1 MSLLLLLMLGFVAGT
16 VGGVIGF
23 GSSVMLMPALV
34 LMLMY
39 GPRIAVPIM
48 AVTALMTNLARVVV
62 WWRELEWRA
71 VVAYS
76 ITAMPAA
83 ALGARTLLAI
93 PPRLA
98 DGVLGAFF
106 ILMIPARGWMV
117 RRGLR
122 VGLAHLALAGAAVGY
137 ATGIV
142 VSTGPINT
150 PFFLAYGL
158 TKGAF
163 LGTEALGSLGMY
175 VAKAIAFRSF
185 GALTD
190 EVIVQGVTI
199 GASLMAGSWAAKYI
213 VLRIPPER
221 FVSLMEAVL
230 LVSGLTMLA
239 AALFR

>member
-1 MSLLLLLMLGFVAGT
+1 MSLLLLLGLGFVAGT

-34 LMLMY
+34 LMY
-39 GPRIAVPIM
+39 GPRTAVPIM
-48 AVTALMTNLARVVV
+48 AITALMTNLARVIV
-62 WWRELEWRA
+62 WWRELDWR
-71 VVAYS
+71 VVAAYS
-76 ITAMPAA
+76 LTAIPAA

-98 DGVLGAFF
+98 DGVLGTFF
-106 ILMIPARGWMV
+106 ILMIPARRWMV

-122 VGLAHLALAGAAVGY
+122 VGLGHLALAGAVVGY

-190 EVIVQGVTI
+190 EVIVQGLTI
-199 GASLMAGSWAAKYI
+199 GASMMAGSWAAKVI
-213 VLRIPPER
+213 VVRIRPER
-221 FVSLMEAVL
+221 FVSLMEAAL
-230 LVSGLTMLA
+230 FVSGATMLA
-239 AALFR
+239 AAFL